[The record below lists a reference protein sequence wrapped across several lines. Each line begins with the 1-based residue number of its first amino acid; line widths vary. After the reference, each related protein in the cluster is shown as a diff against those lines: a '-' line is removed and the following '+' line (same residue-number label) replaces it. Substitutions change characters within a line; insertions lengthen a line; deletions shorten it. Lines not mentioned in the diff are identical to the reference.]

1 MAKASRERGLQYF
14 GVADHLKSAHYA
26 GGLTVDQISQQHR
39 QADRLNKSFG
49 KNFRVLK
56 GIESDILADGSLD
69 YPDDVLES
77 IDYVVASVH
86 SRFKLDRNAQTECLL
101 RAVSKPYTTILG
113 HMTGGAFRLAA
124 QELDVARRG
133 ANAQRGQAIVER
145 RLDRRGVRYLLR
157 CLNSYC
163 PPWSTSG

>member
-1 MAKASRERGLQYF
+1 MAKASGERVLQYF

-49 KNFRVLK
+49 KKFRVLK

-77 IDYVVASVH
+77 FDYVVASVH
-86 SRFKLDRNAQTECLL
+86 SRFKLDRNAQTECL
-101 RAVSKPYTTILG
+101 
-113 HMTGGAFRLAA
+113 
-124 QELDVARRG
+124 
-133 ANAQRGQAIVER
+133 
-145 RLDRRGVRYLLR
+145 
-157 CLNSYC
+157 
-163 PPWSTSG
+163 